1 MASVLLSHENQGEDK
16 HVESILLPRSDTGST
31 PVSSTNKKDDYFLVV
46 LFYCYSLKKRGI
58 EVYSMPLFEF
68 YVILN
73 GDYSAIKI
81 SMIVLADLATGE
93 PGPKIA
99 ATPALYKKS

>member
-1 MASVLLSHENQGEDK
+1 MRVCVQFDCLLACRLLAPCCWVVHNESVYLFVHWIVVMRKKASKIFLM
-16 HVESILLPRSDTGST
+16 P
-31 PVSSTNKKDDYFLVV
+31 FLV
-46 LFYCYSLKKRGI
+46 LCYLVKRN
-58 EVYSMPLFEF
+58 YFS
-68 YVILN
+68 
-73 GDYSAIKI
+73 IKI

>member
-1 MASVLLSHENQGEDK
+1 MSF
-16 HVESILLPRSDTGST
+16 DTPSFLC
-31 PVSSTNKKDDYFLVV
+31 YFLK
-46 LFYCYSLKKRGI
+46 KKRHRSI
-58 EVYSMPLFEF
+58 FDASFEF

>member
-1 MASVLLSHENQGEDK
+1 MGIPWYPNSFVPSSK
-16 HVESILLPRSDTGST
+16 VKIL
-31 PVSSTNKKDDYFLVV
+31 NKKSIAQLSDAFLFNMVLMDYF
-46 LFYCYSLKKRGI
+46 S
-58 EVYSMPLFEF
+58 
-68 YVILN
+68 
-73 GDYSAIKI
+73 IKI

>member
-1 MASVLLSHENQGEDK
+1 M
-16 HVESILLPRSDTGST
+16 
-31 PVSSTNKKDDYFLVV
+31 NKKASLFFKNDALILCYLVKDNYF
-46 LFYCYSLKKRGI
+46 S
-58 EVYSMPLFEF
+58 
-68 YVILN
+68 
-73 GDYSAIKI
+73 IKI